1 MDSVLFF
8 TYLKWRKEKTDGVFA
23 KLRKLPIK
31 AIMLIVG
38 MIICAAVAT
47 VVVILFNQCIEV
59 AYIVAAI
66 ELILCI
72 ISMFYSERIYIDR
85 SEQDYKDYKD
95 YCKEF
100 YKWLVLHDCP
110 DKKSISK
117 LKNRIHKKQM
127 DIHAEIEKSRERI
140 DKWLQILLIPIV
152 LSIIGSIFNN
162 QYGMDTKLI
171 YTTAI
176 VIVFVSIYMVLLG
189 ADNISNVFYNMRESQ
204 YQSFINDLQ
213 GVLHIMFSGN
223 DNSENDSKVQKDD
236 SI

>member
-8 TYLKWRKEKTDGVFA
+8 TYLKWRKEKTDGFFT

-38 MIICAAVAT
+38 MIICVAV
-47 VVVILFNQCIEV
+47 VLLLFNQCMEV
-59 AYIVAAI
+59 VYIAAAI

-100 YKWLVLHDCP
+100 YKWLVLHDYP

-117 LKNRIHKKQM
+117 LKNRIYKKQI
-127 DIHAEIEKSRERI
+127 DINSKIEKSRERI

-223 DNSENDSKVQKDD
+223 DNSENDPKEQKDD

>member
-100 YKWLVLHDCP
+100 YKWLVL
-110 DKKSISK
+110 
-117 LKNRIHKKQM
+117 
-127 DIHAEIEKSRERI
+127 
-140 DKWLQILLIPIV
+140 
-152 LSIIGSIFNN
+152 
-162 QYGMDTKLI
+162 
-171 YTTAI
+171 
-176 VIVFVSIYMVLLG
+176 
-189 ADNISNVFYNMRESQ
+189 
-204 YQSFINDLQ
+204 QS
-213 GVLHIMFSGN
+213 
-223 DNSENDSKVQKDD
+223 
-236 SI
+236 